1 MDLTSIA
8 SSTSSSIADAGV
20 SQNVQIDLLKRA
32 MNIDQQSIS
41 TLIDAIPQ
49 TSSTQN
55 LPPNLGNNVNAVA

>member
-49 TSSTQN
+49 TSPTQN
-55 LPPNLGNNVNAVA
+55 LPPNLGNSVNAVA